1 MVSIY
6 ILAWASAL
14 LVLTI
19 WAMPEP
25 LSVGRVTGR
34 FPRLLLYISE
44 HHFVICPDRE
54 SLGLVQIHQ
63 MKKDHI
69 LLCIILFLL
78 GASIPRWNYFWPK
91 EGTETIMATTL
102 FVSIVNFFLCA
113 YIAVENAVEKRKGN
127 KKKCFSDYC
136 ARFSSDPNLRK
147 VAEWLMAITE
157 LDSNGNIAKVYPQK
171 TKDDKGHTILKPTY
185 FEKERFCDFLIE
197 LNIQIKS
204 EQIEKGDAIKVF
216 YFYAYSFAKVLQEDE
231 MIIYRK
237 RECVDLSELLT
248 RDCNKQSILFN
259 L

>member
-1 MVSIY
+1 
-6 ILAWASAL
+6 
-14 LVLTI
+14 
-19 WAMPEP
+19 
-25 LSVGRVTGR
+25 
-34 FPRLLLYISE
+34 
-44 HHFVICPDRE
+44 
-54 SLGLVQIHQ
+54 
-63 MKKDHI
+63 MKKEHI
-69 LLCIILFLL
+69 PLCIIIFFLGL
-78 GASIPRWNYFWPK
+78 IIPNWFNFWRS
-91 EGTETIMATTL
+91 EGNEKIMATTL
-102 FVSIVNFFLCA
+102 FVSIVNLFLSS
-113 YIAVENAVEKRKGN
+113 YIAVENAVEKRRTN
-127 KKKCFSDYC
+127 KKKSFGDYC
-136 ARFSSDPNLRK
+136 TRFSNDPNLRK